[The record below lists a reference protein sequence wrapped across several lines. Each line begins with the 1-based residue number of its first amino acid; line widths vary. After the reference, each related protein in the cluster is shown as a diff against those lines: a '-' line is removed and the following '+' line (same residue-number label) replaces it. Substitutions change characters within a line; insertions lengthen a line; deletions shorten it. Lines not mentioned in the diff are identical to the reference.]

1 MVLKWQVK
9 LPELAGERLRSAY
22 VYLPESYGWDECR
35 RYPVL
40 YMFDGHNVFFDQ
52 DATYGKSWGM
62 KEYLDRTQTQL
73 IVAAVECSHSPDN
86 GRLSEYSPYDFADSQ
101 LGRFRGLGRET
112 MEWLIHDFKS
122 EIDRQYRTL
131 PDREHTFLAGSSMG
145 GLMSLYGVMEFNHVF
160 SRAGALS
167 PSVWVA
173 PGKLSKL
180 AREAELGED
189 TVIYTD
195 YGSEEGMQRPKVA
208 RQLSKLADILE
219 SRDVMMTR
227 RIVPGGTHC
236 EACWERQLPFLIPAL
251 MYGLE

>member
-1 MVLKWQVK
+1 MVLKWQVR

-35 RYPVL
+35 RYPGL

-62 KEYLDRTQTQL
+62 KEYLDQTQTQL

-86 GRLSEYSPYDFADSQ
+86 GRLSEYSPYDFADPQ

-180 AREAELGED
+180 AREAELGRD

-195 YGSEEGMQRPKVA
+195 YGSEEGRQRPKVA
-208 RQLSKLADILE
+208 GQLSKLANILE
-219 SRDVMMTR
+219 SRDVMVTR

-236 EACWERQLPFLIPAL
+236 EACWERQLPFLIPTL

>member
-1 MVLKWQVK
+1 MVLKWQVR

-62 KEYLDRTQTQL
+62 KEYLDQTQPQL

-86 GRLSEYSPYDFADSQ
+86 GRLSEYSPYDFADPQ

-180 AREAELGED
+180 AREAELGRD

-195 YGSEEGMQRPKVA
+195 YGSEEGRQRPKVA
-208 RQLSKLADILE
+208 GQLSKLANILE
-219 SRDVMMTR
+219 SRDDKEDCSGR
-227 RIVPGGTHC
+227 NP
-236 EACWERQLPFLIPAL
+236 L
-251 MYGLE
+251 

>member
-195 YGSEEGMQRPKVA
+195 YGSEEGRQRPKVA

-227 RIVPGGTHC
+227 RIVPGGTHS

>member
-1 MVLKWQVK
+1 MVIKWQIR
-9 LPELAGERLRSAY
+9 LPKLAGEERRSADL
-22 VYLPESYGWDECR
+22 YLPESYTWDELR

-62 KEYLDRTQTQL
+62 KEYLDQTQTQL

-86 GRLSEYSPYDFADSQ
+86 GRLSEYSPYDFADPQ

-180 AREAELGED
+180 AREAELGRD

-195 YGSEEGMQRPKVA
+195 YGSEEGRQRPKVA
-208 RQLSKLADILE
+208 GQLSKLANILE
-219 SRDVMMTR
+219 SRDVMVTR

-236 EACWERQLPFLIPAL
+236 EACWERQLPFLIPTL